1 VPLKASTSVHAF
13 TDKNVAFCCFSPS
26 SGLSIYI
33 DGVLVGSQAKFEHT
47 HYTAGSMHPLCIGS
61 CAAAGHNTNHNI
73 TLSRMLFV
81 GASVQDLRRNN
92 FLDLL
97 GGHFHFQ
104 FSYY

>member
-1 VPLKASTSVHAF
+1 MPLKASTSVHAF